1 MWQSELSFTSAAA
14 KASLV
19 GSPFSRP
26 HIKSQ
31 KCNFPKKII
40 SVEHI
45 NCVSCLWEG
54 PTCRNLL
61 SESNDIS
68 KERIIVQRIF
78 FAVVSDD
85 DSCFLMFDN
94 TRRIH
99 GNIGTKPKKVLPACS
114 LLAAIIS
121 LHSLPLNAFSI
132 KSTNDLV
139 GGITQL
145 FPVQDVGLVA
155 GTKSGSMYTVDQD
168 PTPRATE
175 RCDFSFHH
183 IGGDE
188 NTATSRPYPVYS
200 IDASS
205 EGDSIFCGRADR
217 MVSVWQRTSNQTDH
231 PVSWTQCQTLG
242 PHTGWVKGVALDETH
257 HLLHSIGCNCIE
269 TWQPI
274 IDGTKK
280 SRRVTAILDDNST
293 MRPATSWIHWKKSSI
308 ESSPT
313 EGCTLSSDLLCLLL
327 QKDLL
332 FAGGVDGRIHV
343 WQSSTMGAP
352 QHSFAA
358 HQGRVNAIVQCGEG
372 YLVSAGSDGAV
383 CCWDDSYTLTQHI
396 YVGSHVR
403 LTALSPC
410 FEHSDPMVF
419 AGTHTGQILLVHIHQ
434 QAVVKEVQLP
444 DSPVI
449 NALLY
454 VADDQIL
461 WVGHSQGLS
470 LIDCTLS

>member
-242 PHTGWVKGVALDETH
+242 PHTG
-257 HLLHSIGCNCIE
+257 
-269 TWQPI
+269 Q
-274 IDGTKK
+274 
-280 SRRVTAILDDNST
+280 DD
-293 MRPATSWIHWKKSSI
+293 RF
-308 ESSPT
+308 
-313 EGCTLSSDLLCLLL
+313 DCL
-327 QKDLL
+327 
-332 FAGGVDGRIHV
+332 
-343 WQSSTMGAP
+343 
-352 QHSFAA
+352 
-358 HQGRVNAIVQCGEG
+358 
-372 YLVSAGSDGAV
+372 
-383 CCWDDSYTLTQHI
+383 
-396 YVGSHVR
+396 
-403 LTALSPC
+403 
-410 FEHSDPMVF
+410 
-419 AGTHTGQILLVHIHQ
+419 
-434 QAVVKEVQLP
+434 
-444 DSPVI
+444 
-449 NALLY
+449 
-454 VADDQIL
+454 
-461 WVGHSQGLS
+461 
-470 LIDCTLS
+470 